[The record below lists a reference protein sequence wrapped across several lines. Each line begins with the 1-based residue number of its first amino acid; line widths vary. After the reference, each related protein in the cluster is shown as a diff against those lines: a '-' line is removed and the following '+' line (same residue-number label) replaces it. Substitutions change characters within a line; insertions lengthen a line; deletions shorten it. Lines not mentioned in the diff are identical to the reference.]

1 MRVNLKAL
9 FTAIAGISQFLFVP
23 APSAA
28 DIHDA
33 DPAAAAKAAFPEMD
47 RLVSQRLED
56 FSLPGAVY
64 GVVIDG
70 ELAHVATFGYRDVD
84 RRIRVEEDT
93 IFRIASMSK
102 SFTALSIM
110 LLRDDGALSLDDP
123 VERHVPEMKSMPLP
137 TRDSAPVTVRQLLS
151 HTAGFPEDN
160 PWGDRQM
167 EVTHEE
173 FSRWLSAGIPFST
186 APGTAYEYSN
196 TGFAL
201 LGRIVAN
208 ASGMPFPEFV
218 QQRILDPLEMT
229 STFWDV
235 EKVPQRRTATGYSLG
250 GGHTGFAPGDP
261 EGELSVEEPLGDGA
275 YGPMGGVF
283 TTAHD
288 LGRWVE
294 LMLSAFPARDDEESG
309 PVLRRTLR
317 EMQQGNGY
325 PALSVTRDHPAAALD
340 ASASVYGFGL
350 GVRQTCEFGRLVG
363 HGGAFPG
370 FGSNM
375 QWSPETGVGVFLM
388 ANLTYAP
395 TSRIV
400 GELLD
405 ILHRNGAMEG
415 RHAVP
420 APALVDT
427 ASAVFRLIDD
437 WDNRAA
443 RNIAANNLY
452 QDRSLELRRDDIVP
466 LREGLGRCEQGELDA
481 DNALRGDFRM
491 SCENGWLDVR
501 LTLAPTQPPKVQY
514 LKVTGGRTPTDA
526 MERMTDALVESL
538 RTGTVPFES
547 AESLEKEAVGAK
559 LKSVR
564 ETYGNC
570 SRDEM
575 LEGDG
580 ESRSSVRL
588 TCDRGDVDM
597 TVALEADKLS
607 SVNFAHAAGQRC
619 VP

>member
-9 FTAIAGISQFLFVP
+9 LFAIAGLGQFSFVP
-23 APSAA
+23 APNAA
-28 DIHDA
+28 EIADV
-33 DPAAAAKAAFPEMD
+33 DPAAAAKAAFPELD
-47 RLVSQRLED
+47 RLVSQRMEE
-56 FSLPGAVY
+56 FSLPGVVY

-84 RRIRVEEDT
+84 RRLEVEEDT

-123 VERHVPEMKSMPLP
+123 VERHVPEMKSMSLP
-137 TRDSAPVTVRQLLS
+137 TRDSAPVTVRQLLT
-151 HTAGFPEDN
+151 HTSGFPEDN

-201 LGRIVAN
+201 LGRVVAN
-208 ASGMPFPEFV
+208 ASGMEFPEFV

-235 EKVPQRRTATGYSLG
+235 EKVPLDRTATGYSLG
-250 GGHTGFAPGDP
+250 GGHTSFAPGDP
-261 EGELSVEEPLGDGA
+261 EGELSIETPLGDGA

-283 TTAHD
+283 TNAQD
-288 LGRWVE
+288 LGRWVG
-294 LMLSAFPARDDEESG
+294 LMLSAFPARDDEETG
-309 PVLRRTLR
+309 PVLRRSLR

-325 PALSVTRDHPAAALD
+325 PALTVIRDHPAAALD

-395 TSRIV
+395 TAGIV
-400 GELLD
+400 RELLD
-405 ILHRNGAMEG
+405 ILQRNGAMKE
-415 RHAVP
+415 RDAVP
-420 APALVDT
+420 APALVDA
-427 ASAVFRLIDD
+427 ASAVFQLIDD

-443 RNIAANNLY
+443 RSIAANNLY

-466 LREGLGRCEQGELDA
+466 LREGLGRCEQGDLDS

-491 SCENGWLDVR
+491 SCEKGWLDVR
-501 LTLAPTQPPKVQY
+501 LTLAPTQPPKIQY
-514 LKVTGGRTPTDA
+514 LKVTGGRSPTDA
-526 MERMTDALVESL
+526 MERMTDALVEGL
-538 RTGTVPFES
+538 RTGIVPFDG
-547 AESLEKEAVGAK
+547 AESLDREAVGAK

-570 SRDEM
+570 SRGEM

-580 ESRSSVRL
+580 ESKSSVRL

-597 TVALEADKLS
+597 TVELEADKLS
-607 SVNFAHAAGQRC
+607 SASFAHAAEQRC

>member
-1 MRVNLKAL
+1 VRCRLKGSL
-9 FTAIAGISQFLFVP
+9 LIAGACQLLLAPVSNAAEDASQ
-23 APSAA
+23 AA
-28 DIHDA
+28 R
-33 DPAAAAKAAFPEMD
+33 AAFPEMD
-47 RLVSQRLED
+47 RLVAQRMEES
-56 FSLPGAVY
+56 SLPGVVY

-70 ELAHVATFGYRDVD
+70 ELAHVATFGFRNVD
-84 RRIRVEEDT
+84 KQLKVQDDT

-110 LLRDDGALSLDDP
+110 MLRDDGALSLDDA
-123 VERHVPEMKSMPLP
+123 VERHVPEMESMPLP
-137 TRDSAPVTVRQLLS
+137 TRDSAPVTIRQLLT

-167 EVTHEE
+167 EVPHDE
-173 FSRWLSAGIPFST
+173 FGRWLAAGIPFST

-208 ASGMPFPEFV
+208 VSGMSFPEFV

-229 STFWDV
+229 STYWDV
-235 EKVPQRRTATGYSLG
+235 EKVPLDRTALGYSLG
-250 GGHTGFAPGDP
+250 GGHTSFAPGDP
-261 EGELSVEEPLGDGA
+261 EGELSIDPPLGDGA

-288 LGRWVE
+288 LGRWVG
-294 LMLSAFPARDDEESG
+294 LMLSAFPARDDSEDG

-317 EMQQGNGY
+317 EMQQGSGY
-325 PALSVTRDHPAAALD
+325 PALSVNRAQPGAVLD
-340 ASASVYGFGL
+340 GSASVYGFGL
-350 GVRQTCEFGRLVG
+350 GVRQTCEQGRLVG

-395 TSRIV
+395 TGSIV
-400 GELLD
+400 RELLD
-405 ILHRNGAMEG
+405 ILHRSGGMKE
-415 RHAVP
+415 RDPVP
-420 APALVDT
+420 APALVDA
-427 ASAVFRLIDD
+427 ASGVFRLIDD
-437 WDNRAA
+437 WDDRAA
-443 RNIAANNLY
+443 RSMAANNLY
-452 QDRSLELRRDDIVP
+452 QDRALDLRRDDIVP
-466 LREGLGRCEQGELDA
+466 LREGLGRCEQGELDP

-514 LKVTGGRTPTDA
+514 LRVTGGRTPTDD
-526 MERMTDALVESL
+526 MERMTSALVDSL
-538 RTGTVPFES
+538 RSGITPFET
-547 AESLEKEAVGAK
+547 AESFDREALGAK

-564 ETYGNC
+564 DTYGNC
-570 SRDEM
+570 SRDEL

-580 ESRSSVRL
+580 ETESSVRL
-588 TCDRGDVDM
+588 RCDRGDVDM
-597 TVALEADKLS
+597 TVELEEGKLS
-607 SVNFAHAAGQRC
+607 SASFAHSEGQRC